1 MDKKTWMGIIAFLC
15 LSISSHGECAEEA
28 SFSLDEVIVT
38 ATKTPLSVAMVPTD
52 VSIITADE
60 ITARNAH
67 TLKDIIDSLPGVAIN
82 RSGGRRALSIRGF
95 YSRYS
100 MILIDGQRIP
110 AEPDANYELERLSL
124 NNVERIEVVRGSA
137 SAIYGADALGGVI
150 NLISKK
156 GKQREISLEVDG
168 VLQGSSGDS
177 EKTFAVRY
185 DSGSLGKTNVVL
197 TADHSKNNVFLKEN
211 GTSFYPFGTRSHI
224 DVKVDYHPTATE
236 TLSLGSSYLE
246 ESTHE
251 YGMMSGMMGA
261 TLSTNLHDDNRRQRY
276 NLSYQSKQNNKDT
289 YITMFHSSWEKNN
302 DTLNRAN
309 GQYTNAIYGYT
320 TISGIEARTTHKVNP
335 QHKVTVGGEYRPE
348 LFKGTGIESGKGLFS
363 TVLKGKTY
371 SGSEVKTD
379 YRALYLQD
387 EWLMSQQWLMVSS
400 LRWDGSNRFDS
411 NLSPKLG
418 LTYAP
423 KADLRYKLNVGTGF
437 RVPSPNQLYLN
448 LNIIRNS
455 RLVNLLGN
463 SSLHPEK
470 SIFYDVSIEKDW
482 GSTTGKITFF
492 SSNVKDM
499 IDEVWVASN
508 QIQYQNIG
516 RAKLQGIEASIHR
529 PINKT
534 LSWNA
539 NYTYLDAVN
548 SITHEQLFNRARHKL
563 SSQWTYQPALNWKAN
578 IWLDAYIGYRH
589 QPSAYITNNKT
600 YVTWNMSLEKELSK
614 NQSLVVGIENIFNHK
629 DEALCIPGTLFQIG
643 YKVNL

>member
-1 MDKKTWMGIIAFLC
+1 MDKKALIGTIAFLS
-15 LSISSHGECAEEA
+15 LSMSSHGECATEA
-28 SFSLDEVIVT
+28 TFPLDEIVVT
-38 ATKTPLSVAMVPTD
+38 ATKTPLSIEMVPTD
-52 VSIITADE
+52 VSLITADE
-60 ITARNAH
+60 IKARNAH
-67 TLKDIIDSLPGVAIN
+67 TLKDIMDSLPGVAIN

-95 YSRYS
+95 DSRYS

-110 AEPDANYELERLSL
+110 AEPDANYELDRLSL
-124 NNVERIEVVRGSA
+124 NNIERIEVVRGSA

-168 VLQGSSGDS
+168 LLQGNSGDS
-177 EKTFAVRY
+177 ERTFAVRY
-185 DSGSLGKTNVVL
+185 DSGTLGKTNVVL

-224 DVKVDYHPTATE
+224 DVKVDYHPTSTE

-251 YGMMSGMMGA
+251 YGIMSGMMGA
-261 TLSTNLHDDNRRQRY
+261 PLSTNLHDDNHRQRY
-276 NLSYQSKQNNKDT
+276 NLSYQNKQDTSDT
-289 YITMFHSSWEKNN
+289 YVTMFHSIWEKNN
-302 DTLNRAN
+302 DTLNRTN

-320 TISGIEARTTHKVNP
+320 TISGIEARTTQKVNP
-335 QHKVTVGGEYRPE
+335 QHKVTLGGEYRPE
-348 LFKGTGIESGKGLFS
+348 LFKGTGIQSGEGLFS

-371 SGSEVKTD
+371 SGSEVQTD
-379 YRALYLQD
+379 YHALYLQD
-387 EWLMSQQWLMVSS
+387 EWMMSPQWFMVSS
-400 LRWDGSNRFDS
+400 LRWDGSNRFES
-411 NLSPKLG
+411 NLSPKIG

-423 KADLRYKLNVGTGF
+423 KDDLRYKLNVGTGF

-470 SIFYDVSIEKDW
+470 SFFYDASIEKDW

-499 IDEVWVASN
+499 IDEVWLASN

-516 RAKLQGIEASIHR
+516 RAKMQGVEASIHH

-548 SITHEQLFNRARHKL
+548 SITHQRLFNRARHKL
-563 SSQWTYQPALNWKAN
+563 SFQWTYQPSLDWKAN
-578 IWLDAYIGYRH
+578 FWMDAYIGYHH
-589 QPSAYITNNKT
+589 QPSAYVTQEKT
-600 YVTWNMSLEKELSK
+600 YVTWNVSLEKELSK
-614 NQSLVVGIENIFNHK
+614 NQSLVIGIENIFNHK
-629 DEALCIPGTLFQIG
+629 DEVLCIPGTLFQIG
-643 YKVNL
+643 YKVKL